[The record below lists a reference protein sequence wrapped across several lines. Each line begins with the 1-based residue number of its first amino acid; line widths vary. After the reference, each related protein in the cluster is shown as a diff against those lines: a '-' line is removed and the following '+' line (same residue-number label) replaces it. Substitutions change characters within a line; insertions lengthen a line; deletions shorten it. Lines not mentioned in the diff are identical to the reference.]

1 MGKILSMVWIMMMI
15 LAVVVIAAVTT
26 SHTLAINLITQP
38 PDDQYISQRNITQ
51 SCPIYNSAKFLKISQ
66 PINKPAVTCVP
77 FNLPPPF
84 DVGTNLFIGN
94 LDPDV
99 DEKIVYDTFSTFGG
113 IDSNPMPQPVFMFAN
128 QAGLDMLETT
138 LVALQDIALEKIFDE
153 SGICVLAFRNL
164 FVYNGRHV
172 TYEQAV
178 TWKVFDNDNNNNLHC
193 LAFSFVNWSFV
204 LSHL

>member
-1 MGKILSMVWIMMMI
+1 MLY
-15 LAVVVIAAVTT
+15 L
-26 SHTLAINLITQP
+26 Q
-38 PDDQYISQRNITQ
+38 
-51 SCPIYNSAKFLKISQ
+51 
-66 PINKPAVTCVP
+66 
-77 FNLPPPF
+77 
-84 DVGTNLFIGN
+84 
-94 LDPDV
+94 
-99 DEKIVYDTFSTFGG
+99 
-113 IDSNPMPQPVFMFAN
+113 PQPVFMFAN

-164 FVYNGRHV
+164 FVYNGGHV

-178 TWKVFDNDNNNNLHC
+178 TWKVSDNDNNNNLHC

>member
-1 MGKILSMVWIMMMI
+1 
-15 LAVVVIAAVTT
+15 
-26 SHTLAINLITQP
+26 
-38 PDDQYISQRNITQ
+38 
-51 SCPIYNSAKFLKISQ
+51 
-66 PINKPAVTCVP
+66 
-77 FNLPPPF
+77 
-84 DVGTNLFIGN
+84 
-94 LDPDV
+94 
-99 DEKIVYDTFSTFGG
+99 
-113 IDSNPMPQPVFMFAN
+113 
-128 QAGLDMLETT
+128 MLETT